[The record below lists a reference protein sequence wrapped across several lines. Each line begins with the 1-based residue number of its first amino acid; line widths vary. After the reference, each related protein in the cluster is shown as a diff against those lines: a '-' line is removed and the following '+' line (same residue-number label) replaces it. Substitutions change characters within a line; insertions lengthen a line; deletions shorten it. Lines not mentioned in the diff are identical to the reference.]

1 METLIPVLALTL
13 LVAASVL
20 FGADSRPADDARATR
35 WWPAT
40 PTE

>member
-1 METLIPVLALTL
+1 METLILVLAVTV

-20 FGADSRPADDARATR
+20 FGADSRPADDVRATR
-35 WWPAT
+35 WWPAG